1 MEEMTIWEQYTV
13 TINKDPRVGFGIAVS
28 GGREKA
34 VGPDGNS
41 SIIISDVVR
50 GGPAD
55 GRLQTRDCIVMV
67 NGVSMENVASTFA
80 IQSLKACGKTANLTV
95 KRPRKVQIPITSKRQ
110 VEDRTLSDS
119 SYRSEDSY
127 HYNDASDEDE
137 DYNPR
142 GRTSYPP
149 SREHDGTD
157 GLKRHPKEKEES
169 GGYDRDSPSER
180 SYNSRYNQGR
190 GANGTYERRSRAD
203 SYERRSNADSY
214 ARSNRSYSPD
224 AQGHSLPLSSGFKRL
239 PKQEDPFKPIKTALV
254 KTKENEEYGL
264 KLGSQIF
271 VKHITDTGLAAKDG
285 TLQEGDIILK
295 INGIVTENLSLGDTK
310 RLIEKSKG
318 KLSLLVLRDNQ
329 HILVN
334 TPELEDS
341 DGNESSGLEDISDL
355 ESEHSQPLPSKGYGR
370 KKREVRDSSSV
381 QGKPNGNLVSAT
393 VPEVNLETV
402 PESKVTTR
410 TMPEPRANLEAVPE
424 PKITTRIV
432 PEPKVPFGTKFASM
446 PVYDESDPTGDI
458 IPTVHQ
464 KVVNARRQAEEYNS
478 GYSPDTK
485 VVKFIKESSIG
496 LRLAG
501 GNDVGIFVSGVNE
514 EGPAAKQG
522 IKEGDQILKVNGVG
536 FHQLTREEAVLFLLD
551 IPKGEDVLIQAQT
564 KQDIYKKMLQ
574 SNVGD
579 SFHIRTHFDYEADG
593 PRSLGFTRGEV
604 FRVMDTMYKGSLGSW
619 LAARIGPDFREV
631 VKGVIPNKSR
641 AEQIANVE
649 MAQRSSAASSSSS
662 GPRAEFWKMRGL
674 RGAKKNLRKSR
685 DDLTALTVQ
694 NQYPPYE
701 RVVLREANFKRPVV
715 ILGPITDIAIQ
726 MLDSEMHD
734 QFEQAQTIPRDVGT
748 SVVIKLNTVRRITET
763 DKHALLDI
771 TPSAIERLNYM
782 HFYPIVIFC
791 DPDSKQGVKVMRQRL
806 VPHSNKSCR
815 RLYAQAVK
823 MRKYCTH
830 LFSGTVKLNS
840 ENDSWYRKIR
850 DLIKEHQSRPIW
862 FSEDRSVSSTEE
874 NLEMSGQSRGSMS
887 DYLSCDS
894 RANSDYEDTDG
905 EGGAYTDNEL
915 DEPFDEP
922 ALARSSEPVR
932 AEEDDYPIVQP
943 HRSGEAQLPSFY
955 KSHAQ
960 GVSAAPQRQEQ
971 DQSVRSHQHESPR
984 WKPPPRRNTYSSDEE
999 RDNHYDDDDD
1009 WGPATEL

>member
-1 MEEMTIWEQYTV
+1 MFFHFQAATMEEMTIWEQYTV

-95 KRPRKVQIPITSKRQ
+95 KRPRKVQIPITR
-110 VEDRTLSDS
+110 
-119 SYRSEDSY
+119 
-127 HYNDASDEDE
+127 
-137 DYNPR
+137 
-142 GRTSYPP
+142 RTSYPP

-355 ESEHSQPLPSKGYGR
+355 ESEHSQPLPSK
-370 KKREVRDSSSV
+370 
-381 QGKPNGNLVSAT
+381 
-393 VPEVNLETV
+393 
-402 PESKVTTR
+402 

-446 PVYDESDPTGDI
+446 PVYGNSDYPQTKAKGEHR
-458 IPTVHQ
+458 TAVT
-464 KVVNARRQAEEYNS
+464 KSNMKLN
-478 GYSPDTK
+478 YSPDTK

-631 VKGVIPNKSR
+631 VKGVIPNKNR

-862 FSEDRSVSSTEE
+862 FSEDRIDTSTEE

-932 AEEDDYPIVQP
+932 AEE
-943 HRSGEAQLPSFY
+943 
-955 KSHAQ
+955 
-960 GVSAAPQRQEQ
+960 
-971 DQSVRSHQHESPR
+971 
-984 WKPPPRRNTYSSDEE
+984 
-999 RDNHYDDDDD
+999 
-1009 WGPATEL
+1009 